1 MALPNGYI
9 QLEYIES
16 TGTQYID
23 TGLTG
28 NDVGMKME
36 YTFYPSREGVLVD
49 DCLFGV
55 YSTYSSTIQNPFP
68 RLCFIGKTENNYSAQ
83 YMREELDLTVHVSSN
98 TERLKVDMFYTS
110 GERASITSTDGR
122 VVQKNLSNGIVL
134 YVHRDSMYLFCQNR
148 YARSNT
154 GFYWTPDKFSKM
166 RLYSC
171 QLKDNH
177 GLVRDFIP
185 CKNQYGEIGLYDQ
198 VNSVFYGNEGTGTFI
213 AGPALTP
220 EPPSNLSWSVS
231 NRMLSLSWS
240 ESPSD
245 DISGYKVYIDDELP
259 LITTSTVL
267 NYSKPLT
274 PGVTHHVSVVAYNE
288 YGESDYVSVTIYYV
302 LPSAPVDLTSEVA
315 NGICY
320 VTWSPSYSG
329 NVSGYK
335 VYVNDSFVLETS
347 SLSYTFEADPGVQ
360 YTVSVTAYD
369 VYGESEPSTVFVY
382 YELPNPPTNLVAYF
396 DSGVVHLSWIES
408 TTEGVVGYFIY
419 QNGVLIDSID
429 STFALFNFPFLND
442 SLTEK
447 TMQVSA
453 QDTVEYHKEIEPRT
467 HYTFSITAYDQYGE
481 SDPVSINVYYET
493 TPDIT
498 SVSLIPNPVFTGE
511 SLTISAFVDTLYDVT
526 IT

>member
-1 MALPNGYI
+1 MALPNGYV

-23 TGLTG
+23 TGITSSYIG
-28 NDVGMKME
+28 FIMDCSPYRVV
-36 YTFYPSREGVLVD
+36 TFVSKEDFIGIRDDVD
-49 DCLFGV
+49 DTSWEF
-55 YSTYSSTIQNPFP
+55 YS
-68 RLCFIGKTENNYSAQ
+68 NYAGDYGAQ
-83 YMREELDLTVHVSSN
+83 YFSETCTLHVDNDDPDRMTVKMHWDYTNRISVTATNGRSKTVNRTGGTQLKTYRSS
-98 TERLKVDMFYTS
+98 
-110 GERASITSTDGR
+110 I
-122 VVQKNLSNGIVL
+122 
-134 YVHRDSMYLFCQNR
+134 YLFCCNEYTR
-148 YARSNT
+148 TSSGYTWS
-154 GFYWTPDKFSKM
+154 PDSFSRI

-171 QLKDNH
+171 QIKDWNH
-177 GLVRDFIP
+177 GLQRDFVP
-185 CKNQYGEIGLYDQ
+185 CKTPQGEIGLYDQ

-220 EPPSNLSWSVS
+220 EPPSNLSWSIS
-231 NRMLSLSWS
+231 NQMLTLSWS

-245 DISGYKVYIDDELP
+245 GISGYKVYIDDELP
-259 LITTSTVL
+259 LITTFTVL

-315 NGICY
+315 NGICN

-329 NVSGYK
+329 NVSGYRI
-335 VYVNDSFVLETS
+335 YINESFVLETS

-453 QDTVEYHKEIEPRT
+453 QDTVEYYKAIEPRIQ
-467 HYTFSITAYDQYGE
+467 YTFSITAYDQYGE
-481 SDPVSINVYYET
+481 SDPVSIKIYYDT
-493 TPDIT
+493 YLDIE
-498 SVSLIPNPVFTGE
+498 SIALIPNPVYAGE
-511 SLTISAFVDTLYDVT
+511 SLTISASIDELYDVT

>member
-1 MALPNGYI
+1 MALPNGYT

-16 TGTQYID
+16 TGFQYINANVACGGSMGIIMD
-23 TGLTG
+23 YMMTAPPSNNNRQALFGYERG
-28 NDVGMKME
+28 NTCFYLMHAGDQTYYVRDHGINQKTLNTYISIGDRAVVDME
-36 YTFYPSREGVLVD
+36 YSIQRTCMIYSFDGSSPSTETSLGFYTTSAD
-49 DCLFGV
+49 HNNFFLFA
-55 YSTYSSTIQNPFP
+55 YSTAQMATAPPSFP
-68 RLCFIGKTENNYSAQ
+68 TNY
-83 YMREELDLTVHVSSN
+83 
-98 TERLKVDMFYTS
+98 
-110 GERASITSTDGR
+110 
-122 VVQKNLSNGIVL
+122 
-134 YVHRDSMYLFCQNR
+134 
-148 YARSNT
+148 
-154 GFYWTPDKFSKM
+154 SKM

-171 QLKDNH
+171 KILDQGRTLQ
-177 GLVRDFIP
+177 RDFIP
-185 CKNQYGEIGLYDQ
+185 CISPYGEVGLYDQ
-198 VNSVFYGNEGTGTFI
+198 ISETFFGNLGTETFV
-213 AGPALTP
+213 AGPTLAP
-220 EPPSNLSWSVS
+220 DPPSNLSWYVL
-231 NRMLSLSWS
+231 NQIGYLSWDASSS
-240 ESPSD
+240 ED
-245 DISGYKVYIDDELP
+245 VLGYKIYIDDVLVY
-259 LITTSTVL
+259 TTTALS
-267 NYSKPLT
+267 YSRSLS
-274 PGVTHHVSVVAYNE
+274 PGQTHHISVSAYNND
-288 YGESDYVSVTIYYV
+288 GESDYVSVTIYYV

-315 NGICY
+315 NGICN

-335 VYVNDSFVLETS
+335 VYVNNSFVLETS

-453 QDTVEYHKEIEPRT
+453 QDTVEYYKAIEPRT

-481 SDPVSINVYYET
+481 SDPVSISIYYDT
-493 TPDIT
+493 YLDIE
-498 SVSLIPNPVFTGE
+498 SIALIPNPVYTGE
-511 SLTISAFVDTLYDVT
+511 SLTISASIDELYDVT